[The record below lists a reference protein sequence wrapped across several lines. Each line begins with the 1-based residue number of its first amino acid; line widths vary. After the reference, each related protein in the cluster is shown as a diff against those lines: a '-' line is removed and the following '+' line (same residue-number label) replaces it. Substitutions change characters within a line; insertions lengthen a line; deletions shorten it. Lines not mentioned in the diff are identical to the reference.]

1 MMDGVD
7 KDIIEALLE
16 RNYTMQEISNL
27 LRKRNPNVRGFS
39 LRLVQLFSQDHD
51 LSPRE
56 ITNSELQNIVRQ
68 AVEKVWYC

>member
-68 AVEKVWYC
+68 AVEKV

>member
-39 LRLVQLFSQDHD
+39 LRLVQHFSQGHD

-68 AVEKVWYC
+68 AVEKV

>member
-1 MMDGVD
+1 MLDGVD

-68 AVEKVWYC
+68 AVEKV